1 MKDTRIAPYLFIAL
15 ATLATGPGCKT
26 IGKVNALL
34 DEATETARK
43 AGDVADNVPML
54 VENATMAATDAVSQ
68 SAAALGGIPAM
79 ASRFTGG
86 TDLGRTS
93 DGRKGSLTED
103 ADGDGSTEDI
113 LVFVDDREETFLAF
127 ELTYEG
133 EQGRDCY
140 TSWDEPDGVWLIIT
154 ECGDHPEGELV
165 DVCTWSHDDD
175 DLACLGLTCSGDECD
190 LDLCYDE
197 QGEVECELED
207 DDGDDDDD
215 DDDDVGDDDDDHD
228 DNDVGDDDDDD
239 DDDDAACDEAA
250 TLVED
255 AYFEC
260 GYSDPGLDCTQDPG
274 AIAGCADALEAADD
288 VCAFLDTADGFE
300 LCPWG

>member
-1 MKDTRIAPYLFIAL
+1 MKNSQIVPIFLTAL
-15 ATLATGPGCKT
+15 ATLAIGPGCKT
-26 IGKVNALL
+26 LGKVNALL
-34 DEATETARK
+34 DEAKETARK

-54 VENATMAATDAVSQ
+54 VDNATMAATDAVSQ

-93 DGRKGSLTED
+93 EGRKGALTED
-103 ADGDGSTEDI
+103 VDGDGSAEEI
-113 LVFVDDREETFLAF
+113 LVFVDDSEETFLAF
-127 ELTYEG
+127 ELTYEEEG

-140 TSWDEPDGVWLIIT
+140 TSWDEPDGVWLVIT

-165 DVCTWSHDDD
+165 DVCTWSHDGD

-197 QGEVECELED
+197 DGEVECVLEDD

-215 DDDDVGDDDDDHD
+215 DDDDDDVSDGD
-228 DNDVGDDDDDD
+228 DVGDDDDDD
-239 DDDDAACDEAA
+239 DDDNAACDEAA
-250 TLVED
+250 TVVED
-255 AYFEC
+255 AYAEC
-260 GYSDPGLDCTQDPG
+260 DYADPGLDCTQEPED
-274 AIAGCADALEAADD
+274 IAACADGLDASDD
-288 VCAFLDTADGFE
+288 ACIFLDSDEGYE